1 MTKKHVFVFG
11 LNEFNRNKLK
21 TIRHADRYEFH
32 SLLDTDEIKDARRYP
47 FQALLDKAEDTLR
60 AFGGPVDAIVN
71 FWDFPASVIQPIL
84 CRRRRLP
91 APSLQSVVKTTN
103 KYWSRIE
110 QRKVIPGHVP
120 RFALFHPWD
129 EKALSKIDLDYP
141 FWIKPVQSYSGYLG
155 FRVTSAQDFQRHVR
169 VIRDNIARYAEPFA
183 ELLRYLELPA
193 ELDFLDGSYCIA
205 EEIISGKQCTVE
217 GFVHDGE
224 VQTYGIID
232 SYRFPNKVSF
242 SRYEYPSRLPQSVQR
257 RIEEI
262 SLAVMGHMGFD
273 HSAFNIEYF
282 YDRRRDRLQLL
293 EINSR
298 ISQSHSHLFQ
308 MVDGRSNHEI
318 EVEVA
323 LGNEPAMLEG
333 KGPFNRAAKMFLRR
347 FRDGVVRRAPGAEQI
362 RAIEQR
368 IPGTTIVVPVSE
380 GMRLSQLLDQD
391 SYSYQLAIIY
401 TAGRSRRELLD
412 NYGKCVRALDFE
424 IADVESP
431 AP

>member
-32 SLLDTDEIKDARRYP
+32 SLLDIDEIKDARQYA
-47 FQALLDKAEDTLR
+47 FQELLDKAEHTLR
-60 AFGGPVDAIVN
+60 VFGGPVDAIVN

-84 CRRRRLP
+84 CRRRGLP
-91 APSLQSVVKTTN
+91 APSLQSVVRTTN

-110 QRKVIPGHVP
+110 QQKVIPGHVP

-129 EKALSKIDLDYP
+129 EKALSKIDLAYP

-155 FRVTSAQDFQRHVR
+155 FRVNSAQNFQRHVR

-193 ELDFLDGSYCIA
+193 ELGFLDGSYCIA

-217 GFVHDGE
+217 GFVHGGE

-242 SRYEYPSRLPQSVQR
+242 SRYEYPSRLHRSVQR

-262 SLAVMGHMGFD
+262 SIAVMGHMGFD
-273 HSAFNIEYF
+273 QSAFNIEYF

-293 EINSR
+293 E
-298 ISQSHSHLFQ
+298 
-308 MVDGRSNHEI
+308 
-318 EVEVA
+318 
-323 LGNEPAMLEG
+323 
-333 KGPFNRAAKMFLRR
+333 
-347 FRDGVVRRAPGAEQI
+347 
-362 RAIEQR
+362 
-368 IPGTTIVVPVSE
+368 
-380 GMRLSQLLDQD
+380 
-391 SYSYQLAIIY
+391 
-401 TAGRSRRELLD
+401 
-412 NYGKCVRALDFE
+412 
-424 IADVESP
+424 
-431 AP
+431 